1 MSVPDGTV
9 GGMWEVQRGF
19 DELGRPLRDIT
30 FCIVDLETTGAS
42 AKAGD
47 RITEIGA
54 VKVRGGE
61 VLGEFQ
67 TFVDPGVSVPPDITA
82 LTGITDRLLFGA
94 PRIES
99 ALPTFLEFAQGTV
112 LVAHNAPF
120 DTGFLKRACKDLGWA
135 WPTFEVVDTAVLARR
150 VLSRDEAPNCRLG
163 TLARLFQTATTPNHR
178 ALEDAR
184 ATMEVL
190 HGLFGRVGGLGVQ
203 TLEELQGYSAKVSDA
218 QRRKRGLADRLP
230 EKPGVYLFRD
240 DRDRVLYVGM
250 SRNLRRRVRT
260 YFTSSEKRSKIG
272 QMVTLAHRVQGI
284 ECATDTEAAIRE
296 LRLIAEHSPRF
307 NRRSRRQRALHYV
320 VLTQE
325 PWPRLSIV
333 RRLPRGEPGIGPFRT
348 KDLATAALEAIQ
360 ETFPIRTCAD
370 RFGHTP
376 KRPRCLAADLGK
388 CLAPCE
394 GSVAPETYAAL
405 IRRVTEAMSV
415 GAIDVAEALSRR
427 MTIEADLERF
437 ELAATH
443 RDRLNAFS
451 GATMRS
457 SRLAS
462 IRTCPELIAARR
474 SDDGQ
479 WQVHVIRYGRL
490 ASAGVIP
497 PEVSA
502 RDYVE
507 TLRTLAESTT
517 ERDEMTTVEESEKLL
532 HWLESPGVRLVD
544 VVGSWACPV
553 VIDPGRSAVEL
564 VG

>member
-1 MSVPDGTV
+1 
-9 GGMWEVQRGF
+9 MWEVQRGF

-30 FCIVDLETTGAS
+30 FCVVDLETTGAS
-42 AKAGD
+42 VKAGD

-67 TFVDPGVSVPPDITA
+67 TFVDPGVLVPPEITA
-82 LTGITDRLLFGA
+82 LTGITDRLLFDA

-99 ALPTFLEFAQGTV
+99 ALPTFMEFAKGTV

-120 DTGFLKRACKDLGWA
+120 DTGFLKHACSDFGWP
-135 WPTFEVVDTAVLARR
+135 WPKFEVVDTAVLARR

-163 TLARLFQTATTPNHR
+163 TLARLFQTETTPNHR

-184 ATMEVL
+184 ATVEVL

-203 TLEELQGYSAKVSDA
+203 TLEELQAYSSKVSDA

-240 DRDRVLYVGM
+240 DRDRILYVGM

-260 YFTSSEKRSKIG
+260 YFTSSEKRSKMG
-272 QMVTLAHRVQGI
+272 QMVHLAHRVQGI

-307 NRRSRRQRALHYV
+307 NRRSTRQRKVHYV

-333 RRLPRGEPGIGPFRT
+333 RRLPRGEPGIGPFST
-348 KDLATAALEAIQ
+348 KDLAIAAVEAIQ
-360 ETFPIRTCAD
+360 ETFPIRTCTD
-370 RFGHTP
+370 RFGRTP
-376 KRPRCLAADLGK
+376 ARSRCLAADLGK

-394 GSVAPETYAAL
+394 GAVTSETYAAL
-405 IRRVTEAMSV
+405 IRRVSESMSV
-415 GAIDVAEALSRR
+415 GGMDVIDALSRR
-427 MTIEADLERF
+427 MAVEAELERF
-437 ELAATH
+437 ETAATH
-443 RDRLNAFS
+443 RDRLKAFND
-451 GATMRS
+451 ATARS
-457 SRLAS
+457 SRLTS

-474 SDDGQ
+474 ADDGQ

-497 PEVSA
+497 PDVSA
-502 RDYVE
+502 PAYVE
-507 TLRTLAESTT
+507 TLRRLAESTS
-517 ERDEMTTVEESEKLL
+517 EQEEMTTVEESEKLL
-532 HWLESPGVRLVD
+532 RWLESPGVRLVD
-544 VVGSWACPV
+544 VVGAWVCPV
-553 VIDPGRSAVEL
+553 VIDPGGPEIGSA
-564 VG
+564 G